1 VASDIGNVDEKF
13 SDTCRPNLYP
23 SKNLGIPGESFLIG
37 TRLFLYNTTV
47 HILEGGICL
56 AKKKTPQTR
65 DDVLE
70 LAIEDIRSKFG
81 EGSIMRLGDSFKA
94 AVEVISTG
102 ILPLDV
108 ALGIGGLPRGR
119 IVEIFGPEGSGKTT
133 VALHAVAEA
142 QKAGGVAAFID
153 AEHAL
158 DPRLAHNL
166 GVDVQS
172 LYIAQPDS
180 GEQALYVLDT
190 LVRSSAVDI
199 VVIDSVAALTPQAEI
214 DGKIGDSQVGLQAR
228 LMSYALRRLTSA
240 ISKSNC
246 VVVFI
251 NQLRAKISTGYSQGP
266 QETTTGGRALK
277 FYSSVRIEVKRGKGV
292 SKGDDTIGHELWM
305 KVVKNKQAP
314 PFKTGHCTLLYGKGL
329 PKGMSILDMAI
340 DFNVVK
346 RKGSWLAYKGETLGQ
361 GKDTVAQYIEEHP
374 DLMQEIS
381 AEVLAVTSEGLSLAL
396 SEHESPLPLEDD
408 ENSVPSLS
416 IEDGILELDE
426 EVETGD
432 EEEK

>member
-1 VASDIGNVDEKF
+1 M
-13 SDTCRPNLYP
+13 
-23 SKNLGIPGESFLIG
+23 
-37 TRLFLYNTTV
+37 
-47 HILEGGICL
+47 

-65 DDVLE
+65 EDVLE
-70 LAIEDIRSKFG
+70 QAIEDIRGKFG
-81 EGSIMRLGDSFKA
+81 EGSIMRLGESFRS
-94 AVEVISTG
+94 AVEVIPTG

-108 ALGIGGLPRGR
+108 ALGIGGLPKGR

-142 QKAGGVAAFID
+142 QKAGGIAAFID

-158 DPRLAHNL
+158 DPRLASTL

-199 VVIDSVAALTPQAEI
+199 VVVDSVAALTPQAEI

-251 NQLRAKISTGYSQGP
+251 NQLRAKISTGYSQG
-266 QETTTGGRALK
+266 
-277 FYSSVRIEVKRGKGV
+277 
-292 SKGDDTIGHELWM
+292 LWM

-314 PFKTGHCTLLYGKGL
+314 PFKTGHSSLIYGKGI
-329 PKGMSILDMAI
+329 PRGMSVVDMAI
-340 DFNVVK
+340 DFDVVK
-346 RKGSWLAYKGETLGQ
+346 RKGSWIAYKGETLAQ
-361 GKDTVAQYIEEHP
+361 GKEALAQYLEEHP
-374 DLMQEIS
+374 DLMKEIVD
-381 AEVLAVTSEGLSLAL
+381 EVLSLVSSGLDLGLPPGAPSL
-396 SEHESPLPLEDD
+396 SEETE
-408 ENSVPSLS
+408 EEVPSLN
-416 IEDGILELDE
+416 IEEGILDL
-426 EVETGD
+426 D